1 MTKRGARATRPP
13 QPGQWTIRYA
23 DNETGKGWDD
33 LSSQMAS
40 SIATLFD
47 KLTADPTQADNRN
60 RQGPLRGT
68 LGHAQIQGQSLPQ
81 WQYELASGGRI
92 WYAIDQTKKTV
103 WITKATTRHPNETK

>member
-33 LSSQMAS
+33 LSSQMPS

-47 KLTADPTQADNRN
+47 KLTADPTHADNRN

-103 WITKATTRHPNETK
+103 WITKATARHPNETK

>member
-23 DNETGKGWDD
+23 DSEVGKRWEV

-47 KLTADPTQADNRN
+47 KLTADPTHTDNRD
-60 RQGPLRGT
+60 RQGPLKGT
-68 LGHAQIQGQSLPQ
+68 LGHAQIRGDSLPQ
-81 WQYELASGGRI
+81 WQYELTRGGRV
-92 WYAIDQTKKTV
+92 WYAIDETTKTV
-103 WITKATTRHPNETK
+103 WITKATARHPNETK